1 MRELIKNRIFLS
13 LFLLICFWIFIGC
26 QTGQKEEKLTDGL
39 VCITETGKDGESLK
53 GVKRLADGKI
63 LVEPAP
69 YESVTA
75 DSCFIIARKSTYSLE
90 VWKTDGTR
98 IGRFDTFTGFGG
110 RYYMGTKY
118 KTTCYYFPRY
128 DVLVCS
134 EQVRQGVHVVCLK
147 TKTGWEVRSYEGELV
162 WQGTD
167 EPDLQAV
174 DKQFVTE

>member
-1 MRELIKNRIFLS
+1 MQELMKKRIYL
-13 LFLLICFWIFIGC
+13 LFLLLIYSWTFIGC
-26 QTGQKEEKLTDGL
+26 HNEQKEEKLNDGL
-39 VCITETGKDGESLK
+39 ICFTETGKEGESLK

-75 DSCFIIARKSTYSLE
+75 DSCFIIARKSAYSLE

-98 IGRFDTFTGFGG
+98 IGLFDTFTGFGG
-110 RYYMGTKY
+110 RYYIGTKY

-128 DVLVCS
+128 NVLVCS
-134 EQVRQGVHVVCLK
+134 EQVKQGVHVVCLK
-147 TKTGWEVRSYEGELV
+147 TEDGWEVRSYEGELV